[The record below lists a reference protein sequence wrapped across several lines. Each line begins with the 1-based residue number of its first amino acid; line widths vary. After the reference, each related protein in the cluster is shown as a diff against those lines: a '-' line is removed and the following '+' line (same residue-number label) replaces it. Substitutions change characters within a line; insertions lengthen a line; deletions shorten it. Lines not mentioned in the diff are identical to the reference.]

1 MIPLRIYIDNLSRW
15 SIKEHGGTVRFRF
28 IPFIMLL
35 LLLCSCNR
43 GSSNIISGKV
53 VSIQDGDT
61 ITVLM
66 SNKTY
71 RIRLDGID
79 CPEKKQAFGNV
90 AKQFT
95 SVQVFGR
102 QVKVKWYEKDRYD
115 RYLGT
120 VFTPEGKNLNQE
132 LLKAGLAWHYKK
144 YNKSVHLAS
153 LEDIARQQNRGL
165 WSDKQAIPPW
175 EFRRRR

>member
-1 MIPLRIYIDNLSRW
+1 M
-15 SIKEHGGTVRFRF
+15 RFRF

-35 LLLCSCNR
+35 LLLGSCNQA
-43 GSSNIISGKV
+43 SSDLIVGKV

-61 ITVLM
+61 VTVLM
-66 SNKTY
+66 NGATY

-95 SVQVFGR
+95 SEQVFGR

-132 LLKAGLAWHYKK
+132 LLKAGLAWHFKK
-144 YNKSVHLAS
+144 YNKSPRLAS
-153 LEDIARQQNRGL
+153 LEEIAKREEKGL
-165 WSDKQAIPPW
+165 WSDKQAIPL
-175 EFRRRR
+175 